1 MVERSVT
8 VKNSD
13 GIHCRP
19 SSEIIAAANKFP
31 DCSIRI
37 STPKGESDLSS
48 IISLI
53 VLGLAKGDSVTV
65 KAEGQMEAEACEK
78 IASLFEFNFDFPDA
92 NEAH

>member
-8 VKNSD
+8 VKNDD

-19 SSEIIAAANKFP
+19 SSEIIATANQFS
-31 DCSIRI
+31 DCALRI

-48 IISLI
+48 IMSLI

-65 KAEGQMEAEACEK
+65 RAEGPREAEACEK

-92 NEAH
+92 NQ